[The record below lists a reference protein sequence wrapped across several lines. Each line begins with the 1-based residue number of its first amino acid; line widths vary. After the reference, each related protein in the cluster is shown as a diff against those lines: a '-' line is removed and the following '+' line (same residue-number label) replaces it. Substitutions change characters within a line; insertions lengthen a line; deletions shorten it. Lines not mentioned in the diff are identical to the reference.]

1 MAASIASLTG
11 ARPEESGLVS
21 GINNAVFRIGA
32 ALGIAIASWVA
43 LAFTIGSEASGHNDG
58 FRAGFLA
65 TAIFASTG
73 LATAL
78 LLLLHRP
85 AERRAAM
92 GTASEDEEVKPVT
105 AGH

>member
-21 GINNAVFRIGA
+21 GINGFRIGT